1 MLLLKLAEEKGI
13 PVLGI
18 CRGFQ
23 IINVFHGGSL
33 YQDVSY
39 RKELTLKHDQGSK
52 PDLPTH
58 SVDVMFDTHLA
69 KVLAEEKILV
79 NSFHHLLVKNPG
91 PDLVVSAKA
100 SDGVIEGLETKD
112 GQVMGVQ
119 WHPEMLHN
127 NEHVSYQNNLFKN
140 LIIKASK

>member
-1 MLLLKLAEEKGI
+1 
-13 PVLGI
+13 
-18 CRGFQ
+18 
-23 IINVFHGGSL
+23 
-33 YQDVSY
+33 
-39 RKELTLKHDQGSK
+39 
-52 PDLPTH
+52 
-58 SVDVMFDTHLA
+58 MFDTHLA